1 MRQSFFLGLM
11 LVILSGGFLCRA
23 EASFLDFLGTTKQT
37 APFTVKR
44 RAVAQIRLATSVLE
58 PEEAPEPPVTA
69 PSATVPPPA
78 LPTTASVPNPSIP
91 PPLVLK
97 TNFNFLIDSL
107 NPNIFSI
114 YYDQDQPISESNPI
128 YIVNTED
135 DKEHNGFAYYYPDAA
150 GNIVY
155 GQGLDFKK
163 GQGQERQN
171 SSGPINIIN
180 YKVSSAANASTIS
193 IDAFPRARRRYTFV
207 SNFNI
212 KGLVNMPQGAAIAI
226 KLNPDADKYSP
237 NRKDLGE
244 IRVYDPNTGSL
255 VYRIN
260 GEELRTKDN
269 LAFENIFSSL
279 LNMQVSGDA
288 LGEATGDIVS
298 HFSLN
303 KLFPSLNALQ
313 ATLAFT
319 NMQRDLMEETQVNA
333 FTNSSDWNKEISQNS
348 DFSGTTV
355 TVTGSQDVQ
364 DQVNQDRDAKT
375 EELRS
380 LMLQAT
386 GTLAEAKQELQQ
398 LTNNQATIRDDL
410 KSINQKIDNLEEK
423 IKNAKGD
430 KKEELKEK
438 LNDLNKTQQEL
449 KSSQTTVRQNLQ
461 NAEAEKKEAK
471 TALNQA
477 ANNFNTYVSTVA
489 VVPEI
494 KSSNSNKKKK

>member
-1 MRQSFFLGLM
+1 
-11 LVILSGGFLCRA
+11 
-23 EASFLDFLGTTKQT
+23 
-37 APFTVKR
+37 
-44 RAVAQIRLATSVLE
+44 
-58 PEEAPEPPVTA
+58 
-69 PSATVPPPA
+69 
-78 LPTTASVPNPSIP
+78 
-91 PPLVLK
+91 
-97 TNFNFLIDSL
+97 
-107 NPNIFSI
+107 
-114 YYDQDQPISESNPI
+114 
-128 YIVNTED
+128 
-135 DKEHNGFAYYYPDAA
+135 
-150 GNIVY
+150 
-155 GQGLDFKK
+155 
-163 GQGQERQN
+163 
-171 SSGPINIIN
+171 
-180 YKVSSAANASTIS
+180 
-193 IDAFPRARRRYTFV
+193 
-207 SNFNI
+207 
-212 KGLVNMPQGAAIAI
+212 
-226 KLNPDADKYSP
+226 
-237 NRKDLGE
+237 
-244 IRVYDPNTGSL
+244 
-255 VYRIN
+255 
-260 GEELRTKDN
+260 
-269 LAFENIFSSL
+269 
-279 LNMQVSGDA
+279 MQVSGDA